1 MLRPYLQGQPPGVL
15 TFCVFL
21 SLSASRI
28 LLYAVFFYGRAW
40 EVWKRQGHPSG
51 WSALC
56 HGFSLCPA
64 FPGPRFLA
72 GLWRRV
78 QRLSSLL
85 VLSADAPWGPFLATR
100 MIPATPAHGCE
111 ECTSWAVFWVSALL
125 YPTGDGRFS
134 CHCASGKEGL
144 ETFLQRL
151 SSLTTHLPSM
161 DWCCF
166 LEKQLCLV
174 PHSCWV
180 GAAA

>member
-78 QRLSSLL
+78 QRLSGLL

-100 MIPATPAHGCE
+100 MIPANPGPSAVRSAPRGLFSGCRLFFIPLGTDVFPATVPRERKG
-111 ECTSWAVFWVSALL
+111 WK
-125 YPTGDGRFS
+125 RF
-134 CHCASGKEGL
+134 CKD
-144 ETFLQRL
+144 
-151 SSLTTHLPSM
+151 LPR
-161 DWCCF
+161 
-166 LEKQLCLV
+166 
-174 PHSCWV
+174 
-180 GAAA
+180 